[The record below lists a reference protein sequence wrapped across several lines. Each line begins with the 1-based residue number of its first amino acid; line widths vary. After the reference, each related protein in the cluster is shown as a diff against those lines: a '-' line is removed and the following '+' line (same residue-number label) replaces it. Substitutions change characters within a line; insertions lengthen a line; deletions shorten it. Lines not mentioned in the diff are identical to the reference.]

1 MLRWDESYSVGIEK
15 FDAQHKNFF
24 RILEQLA
31 QDADKGGDAVCQ
43 AIDGLLT
50 YVTNHFRE
58 EEELMRSLGYPGY
71 EDHVKEHG
79 KMMEKTQELYSDMD
93 AGRPDSVENM
103 QLVLIDWILEHIG
116 KIDQQYVSFFQEKGI
131 S

>member
-1 MLRWDESYSVGIEK
+1 MLRWDESYSVGVER
-15 FDAQHKNFF
+15 FDAQHMNFF

-31 QDADKGGDAVCQ
+31 QDAEEGKDAVCK
-43 AIDGLLT
+43 AIDGLLK
-50 YVTNHFRE
+50 YVTDHFRE

-79 KMMEKTQELYSDMD
+79 KLMEKTRELYSDMD
-93 AGRPDSVENM
+93 AGRPDSVESV

-116 KIDQQYVSFFQEKGI
+116 KVDQQYVSFFREKEI